1 MKGATPQSIDAYI
14 TSQPDHVRPL
24 LQQMREIIKKAA
36 PKAEEVIS
44 YGMPAFKG
52 FRVLVYF
59 AAAKEHMGFYPTGS
73 GIDAFKNEFGGY
85 KWSKGAVQFP
95 LNEPLPA
102 KLISKMVKFRLAE
115 DKELEAAKAAA
126 KKKKVK

>member
-1 MKGATPQSIDAYI
+1 MITAHKTIDSYI
-14 TSQPDHVRPL
+14 EAQPAGVQPL
-24 LQQMREIIKKAA
+24 LQEMREIIRKAA

-73 GIDAFKNEFGGY
+73 GIEAFKNEFGNY

-95 LNEPLPA
+95 LNEPLPV

-115 DKELEAAKAAA
+115 DKELETEKTAA
-126 KKKKVK
+126 KKKKAK

>member
-1 MKGATPQSIDAYI
+1 MITAHSNIDDYILAQPPHLQS
-14 TSQPDHVRPL
+14 L
-24 LQQMREIIKKAA
+24 LQQMRDIIRKAA

-73 GIDAFKNEFGGY
+73 GIEAFKNEFGSY

-95 LNEPLPA
+95 LNEPLPV
-102 KLISKMVKFRLAE
+102 KLISNIVKFRLAE
-115 DKELEAAKAAA
+115 DKELEAQKSAA
-126 KKKKVK
+126 KKKPLKK

>member
-1 MKGATPQSIDAYI
+1 MITAHTTIDGYIDA
-14 TSQPDHVRPL
+14 QPVHVQPL
-24 LQQMREIIKKAA
+24 LQQMRDIIRKAA

-73 GIDAFKNEFGGY
+73 GIEAFKNEFGNY

-95 LNEPLPA
+95 LNEPLPV
-102 KLISKMVKFRLAE
+102 KLISKIVKFRLAE
-115 DKELEAAKAAA
+115 DKELEAQKSAT
-126 KKKKVK
+126 KKKPLKK

>member
-1 MKGATPQSIDAYI
+1 MITAHTTINGYIDA
-14 TSQPDHVRPL
+14 QPVHVQPL
-24 LQQMREIIKKAA
+24 LQQMRDIIRKAA

-73 GIDAFKNEFGGY
+73 GIEAFKNEFGNY

-95 LNEPLPA
+95 LNEPLPV
-102 KLISKMVKFRLAE
+102 KLISKIVKFRLAE
-115 DKELEAAKAAA
+115 DKELEAQKTAA
-126 KKKKVK
+126 KNKKTK